1 MLLELIMDDTI
12 RSQEGGFYVRKG
24 NRYCD
29 GGGGGGGGGV
39 LGGNEN
45 RAAQLAA
52 QRHPRQA

>member
-29 GGGGGGGGGV
+29 AGGAGGV